1 MLLLYL
7 VIFVLLVIFS
17 AFFSSAETAL
27 LSLNKIRLRH
37 RAQKKDKKARLLR
50 DILKI
55 PDEFFSTIL
64 IGNNLVNIA
73 AATIST
79 IIFSKYVVQNENL
92 VLVLSTFFTTIIIL
106 LFAEVIP
113 KSYAFRFS
121 DKLSYLYAYPIK
133 FFHIFFF
140 PLVKVIS
147 LISRFFFKDST
158 RGIEKKELT
167 AAEIKHFLSTEI
179 KLFRYNPAALRM
191 VNEII
196 DIASKDV
203 KTIMTHR
210 PEIVALEEGASIEQ
224 LKELLLQKKISRV
237 PIYKKNLDHITGV
250 IHANRIFSAL
260 LKGDT
265 GEGHLAELASK
276 PFFISEYSSLNY
288 VLHEFKS
295 NKVGMAVVLD
305 EYGTTIGVIT
315 LYDIFREILGEIDMG
330 KGRLVKKL
338 RKNVFQVKGSIP
350 VEEVNSEL
358 ELGLPEKKDYATLS
372 GLFVFYYGK
381 FPGKNATLKF
391 DDVQLVVKKMG
402 QRKIEEIIVMKED
415 R

>member
-1 MLLLYL
+1 MLLFYL
-7 VIFVLLVIFS
+7 VIFFLLVVFS

-27 LSLNKIRLRH
+27 LSLNKIRLKH
-37 RAQKKDKKARLLR
+37 RAQKKDKKARLLK

-79 IIFSKYVVQNENL
+79 LIFSKYVVQNENL
-92 VLVLSTFFTTIIIL
+92 VLVLSTFFTTIVIL

-113 KSYAFRFS
+113 KSYAFRYS
-121 DKLSYLYAYPIK
+121 DKLCYLYAYPIT

-140 PLVKVIS
+140 PLVKVIA
-147 LISRFFFKDST
+147 LVSRFFFRKKT
-158 RGIEKKELT
+158 PGAEKKELT
-167 AAEIKHFLSTEI
+167 IAEIKHFLSTEI
-179 KLFRYNPAALRM
+179 KLFRYNPSALRM

-203 KTIMTHR
+203 KTIMTPR
-210 PEIVALEEGASIEQ
+210 PEIVALEEDATIEQ
-224 LKELLLQKKISRV
+224 LKEILLEKKISRIPV
-237 PIYKKNLDHITGV
+237 YKKNLDHITGI
-250 IHANRIFSAL
+250 IHANRILAAL
-260 LKGDT
+260 LKGDA
-265 GEGHLAELASK
+265 GDSQLKNLAHE
-276 PFFISEYSSLNY
+276 PFFVSEYSSLSY
-288 VLHEFKS
+288 VIHEFKR
-295 NKVGMAVVLD
+295 NKLGMAVVLD
-305 EYGTTIGVIT
+305 EYGATIGIIT

-338 RKNVFQVKGSIP
+338 RQNVFQVKGSIP
-350 VEEVNSEL
+350 VEEVNAEL

-381 FPGKNATLKF
+381 FPGQNAMLKF

-402 QRKIEEIIVMKED
+402 QRKIEEIIVVKED
-415 R
+415 K